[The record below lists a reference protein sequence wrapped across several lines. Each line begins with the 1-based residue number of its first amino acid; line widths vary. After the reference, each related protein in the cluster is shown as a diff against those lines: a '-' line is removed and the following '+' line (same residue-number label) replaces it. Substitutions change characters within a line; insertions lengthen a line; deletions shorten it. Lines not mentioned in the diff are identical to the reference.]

1 MKIYKILSDIPDPLR
16 YEDSMPTSWKNYPRS
31 IEPNLQYDKIIP
43 QMQKGDHEIV
53 CQECQSGVE
62 CKLSKA
68 EQHYYDFE
76 YFNKSIPTI
85 KQCPVVIDY
94 LKIGYTLPAWDN
106 LLIQNIKHNG
116 EYKLIAIDSQKK
128 GFTSLNFEQMDT
140 EKLVGKFLNNYAV
153 KFHFPYRVTTEKGYL
168 TVIKNPFYL
177 PNNKIIFSEGIM
189 DTSAWSLMNIFAFLD
204 LQENEALEIKKGTPL
219 LHIFEVHHSIFQ
231 SNYEVIDFN
240 NVDWNIIAKYDYNE
254 HLSALKKSHYRK
266 IQKTGLADKPEELK

>member
-1 MKIYKILSDIPDPLR
+1 
-16 YEDSMPTSWKNYPRS
+16 
-31 IEPNLQYDKIIP
+31 
-43 QMQKGDHEIV
+43 MQKGDHEIV

-240 NVDWNIIAKYDYNE
+240 NVDWNIIDKYDYND